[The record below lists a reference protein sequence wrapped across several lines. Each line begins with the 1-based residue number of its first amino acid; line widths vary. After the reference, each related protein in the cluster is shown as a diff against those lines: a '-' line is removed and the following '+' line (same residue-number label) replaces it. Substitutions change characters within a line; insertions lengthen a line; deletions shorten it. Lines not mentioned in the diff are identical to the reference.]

1 MARKAM
7 NRETL
12 CWKCGRCTGFCPW
25 SKWHD
30 MQPVE
35 GWTAMRRDVEYPNEK
50 PKESYIVLAC
60 PLFVP
65 DGRDHEQGRHTK
77 RTWTAEQ
84 KRQVMELLRDGMTY
98 KECAALMG
106 RTPGSVAYWVSCIRK
121 ESLREIHDSRDAA
134 GAERTD

>member
-12 CWKCGRCTGFCPW
+12 CWRCGRCTGFCPW
-25 SKWHD
+25 SRWKNRE
-30 MQPVE
+30 PVD

-65 DGRDHEQGRHTK
+65 DGRRSKNGR
-77 RTWTAEQ
+77 
-84 KRQVMELLRDGMTY
+84 
-98 KECAALMG
+98 
-106 RTPGSVAYWVSCIRK
+106 
-121 ESLREIHDSRDAA
+121 
-134 GAERTD
+134 